1 MFVITGASGQTG
13 TAAMLRLLELGQTV
27 RAVVRREEQA
37 ASWRARGAAAV
48 IADLAVATGMSAA
61 FAGAAGAYI
70 MNPPAYTAPD
80 ILAQARAVHGSLIRA
95 AEQAGVGHIVGLSSV
110 GAQHAEGT
118 GNILTTH
125 DLEVQLAQSR
135 VSSTRL
141 RAANF
146 IDNWAWAIGETRTSG
161 ELPSMLLPTD
171 RRIPMVAAADIG
183 RIAADLLIEGA
194 EAPDLV
200 ELRGPTDYSPDDA
213 AAVLSEL
220 FDRPALAKPVAEDEW
235 PNVFRGSGFSES
247 AVDAFCDMYRGFNN
261 GLVSFECSGITK
273 RGTIDLRD
281 TLAAL
286 I

>member
-13 TAAMLRLLELGQTV
+13 TATMLRLLELGQPV
-27 RAVVRREEQA
+27 SRRAAGRAGRVVARARRGRGYRRHRRRNRDDRGVRRRCRCLHHEP
-37 ASWRARGAAAV
+37 
-48 IADLAVATGMSAA
+48 
-61 FAGAAGAYI
+61 AGLHGR
-70 MNPPAYTAPD
+70 D
-80 ILAQARAVHGSLIRA
+80 ILAQARAVHGSLIRD
-95 AEQAGVGHIVGLSSV
+95 AEQAGVGHVVGLSSV

-146 IDNWAWAIGETRTSG
+146 IDYWAWAIGETRTSG

-171 RRIPMVAAADIG
+171 RRIPLVAAADIG

-194 EAPDLV
+194 EAPDRV

-220 FDRPALAKPVAEDEW
+220 FHRPVLAKPVAEDEW
-235 PNVFRGSGFSES
+235 PNVFRGSGLSES
-247 AVDAFCDMYRGFNN
+247 AVDAFCDMYCGFNN
-261 GLVSFECSGITK
+261 GLVSFEYSGITK
-273 RGTIDLRD
+273 RGIIDLRD